1 MFSTYRLGDLV
12 LLSLSNNEIDNL
24 LRENPNSIGSQYIL
38 ELEKNKNSDKIDI
51 ITKVVFEYIDK
62 NVELL
67 PNDISEST
75 LIHLRLGDVVAG
87 NTWHE
92 LEKRPIDINEI
103 KTKLEND
110 NNKKYVIGKC
120 FFAIT
125 SSRNHKECIELSN
138 KYLQNVL
145 NEIDATHYD
154 SGNADLDLCCAV
166 KSKLFF
172 QGTGHFSKLI
182 VEIRKKLN
190 LNNIEIEK

>member
-1 MFSTYRLGDLV
+1 MISTYRLGDLV
-12 LLSLSNNEIDNL
+12 LLSLNNNEIDNL
-24 LRENPNSIGSQYIL
+24 LREHPNSIGSKYIL
-38 ELEKNKNSDKIDI
+38 ELEKNNNADKIDI
-51 ITKVVFEYIDK
+51 ITKVVLEHIEQ
-62 NVELL
+62 NVEIL

-92 LEKRPIDINEI
+92 IEKRPIEINDI
-103 KTKLEND
+103 KTKLAND

-120 FFAIT
+120 FFAVT
-125 SSRNHKECIELSN
+125 SSRNFNECIELSN

-145 NEIDATHYD
+145 NEIGATHYD

-166 KSKLFF
+166 KSKIFF